1 MSHHKIGVSC
11 EKSEFARKMALTR
24 CRFFGAECCTALADA
39 PILREVN
46 VENGGGTRN
55 AFWDKVEIYRRQKNL
70 TYRAIARTM
79 GKAETTVSSMRQFGT
94 EPRISDGI
102 KIADALGVDIRDLA
116 G

>member
-1 MSHHKIGVSC
+1 MDWVC
-11 EKSEFARKMALTR
+11 QR
-24 CRFFGAECCTALADA
+24 CRFFGAEDCTALADA

-46 VENGGGTRN
+46 VGNSDGARN